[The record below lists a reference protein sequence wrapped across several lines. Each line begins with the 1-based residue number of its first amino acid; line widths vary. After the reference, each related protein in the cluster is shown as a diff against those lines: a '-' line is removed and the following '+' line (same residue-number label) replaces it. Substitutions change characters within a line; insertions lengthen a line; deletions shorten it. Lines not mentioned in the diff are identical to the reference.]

1 MWLCRRSCSTAA
13 RYQPASLAQRYK
25 LTVEYVGT
33 KFRGAQKQPE
43 ELRGRTGPT
52 VQDDLEASLAKLV
65 PREPPPGIVL
75 AARTDAGVHAVGNV
89 AHVDLVRR
97 DRHGTPL
104 PAYTE
109 AEVLNALNSD
119 LDAHRIGVVSV
130 RRVARGFHARHA
142 ASMRTYVYRLSC
154 GPRPAAT
161 PQPTVLRGDCC
172 HAILKRRWLS
182 VFEDHRL
189 VQVTEPLD
197 VPAMRAAAQ
206 TLIGEH
212 DWSSFRSARCEASSP
227 VRRLETLDVE
237 EEPPQ
242 TLHEYMPEFGRHI
255 ALRVRARSFLYN
267 QVRKIVAAL
276 IEVGAGRMS
285 MAQLEALLDARDV
298 TQAPILAPAHG
309 LYLASV
315 EYPEASHYETRTA
328 GERWR
333 ATQLKEQTAE
343 GRGARQSTRT
353 TDERAACP

>member
-1 MWLCRRSCSTAA
+1 MDSRPLLYGAIWKLMSRCARPCSTTA
-13 RYQPASLAQRYK
+13 RYQPSELAQRYK

-33 KFRGAQKQPE
+33 KFRGAQTQPE
-43 ELRGRTGPT
+43 EHRRRTGPT

-65 PREPPPGIVL
+65 PRQPPPRIVL

-97 DRHGTPL
+97 DRRGALL
-104 PAYTE
+104 PSYTE
-109 AEVLNALNSD
+109 AEVINALNSD

-154 GPRPAAT
+154 GDPGPGT
-161 PQPTVLRGDCC
+161 PLPTVLRGDCC

-182 VFEDHRL
+182 AFEDHRL
-189 VQVTEPLD
+189 VRVAEPLD
-197 VPAMRAAAQ
+197 VPAMRAAAR
-206 TLIGEH
+206 TLVGEH
-212 DWSSFRSARCEASSP
+212 DWSSFRSARCEAASP

-237 EEPPQ
+237 EEQPQ
-242 TLHEYMPEFGRHI
+242 VLQQYMPEVGRHL

-267 QVRKIVAAL
+267 QVRLLVAAL
-276 IEVGAGRMS
+276 VEVGAGRMS
-285 MAQLEALLDARDV
+285 LEQLAALRDARDR
-298 TQAPILAPAHG
+298 TKAPILAPAHG

-315 EYPEASHYETRTA
+315 EYPEASHDETRTA

-333 ATQLKEQTAE
+333 AAQA
-343 GRGARQSTRT
+343 GARM
-353 TDERAACP
+353 P